1 MERLREVRGVLRC
14 ILAHHYMEGHPVS
27 EEAGNWLMR
36 WGGWFPD
43 PQVLYGDGT
52 ETPLDTG
59 VDGPC
64 ADLRAA
70 LEEADVLLML
80 NGATA

>member
-1 MERLREVRGVLRC
+1 MERLREVRVLFRHF
-14 ILAHHYMEGHPVS
+14 LAQHYVDSHPIGPDVEG
-27 EEAGNWLMR
+27 WLMR

-43 PQVLYGDGT
+43 PQYHYDGF
-52 ETPLDTG
+52 PPRDGG
-59 VDGPC
+59 VDAFCP
-64 ADLRAA
+64 DLRAA